1 MTRGTIL
8 FADDEPTFLL
18 SAATLLREHGFD
30 VVTARDGTAALA
42 AFADREFDLLISDLE
57 MPGNADLDLVRTIT
71 GRHGGFPVIILT
83 GYPSV
88 RSAMACIDLPVAA
101 YLTKPVDIGELAE
114 RADRAI
120 VRFRAYKAMQRS
132 EERMRQW
139 TEDFAAMRRVVP
151 AGTGADVFLSLALR
165 NVMSTLTDVEQV
177 GRALAQHEAPAAHA
191 CQVLNC
197 PRGTQ
202 LRTAIVETVRV
213 LEETKHAFK
222 SKALGD
228 LRHRLELLLTHE

>member
-1 MTRGTIL
+1 MSRGTIL
-8 FADDEPTFLL
+8 FADDEETFLL
-18 SAATLLREHGFD
+18 SAAELLRGHGFD
-30 VVTARDGTAALA
+30 VETVRDGASALE
-42 AFADREFDLLISDLE
+42 AFARREFDLLISDLE

-71 GRHGGFPVIILT
+71 TRHGGFPVIILT

-101 YLTKPVDIGELAE
+101 YLTKPVDVDELAE
-114 RADRAI
+114 RADRA
-120 VRFRAYKAMQRS
+120 VTRFRAFTAMKRS
-132 EERMRQW
+132 EARMREWQAEFMQLR
-139 TEDFAAMRRVVP
+139 TVAP

-177 GRALAQHEAPAAHA
+177 GRALAQQEPPGHA

-197 PRGTQ
+197 PRGLQ
-202 LRTAIVETVRV
+202 LRDAVTETVRV
-213 LEETKHAFK
+213 LDETKQQFR

-228 LRHRLELLLTHE
+228 LRRRLELLLAHN

>member
-1 MTRGTIL
+1 MSRGTIL
-8 FADDEPTFLL
+8 LADDEPTFLQ
-18 SAATLLREHGFD
+18 SAAVLLRDLGFD
-30 VVTARDGTAALA
+30 VETAPDGDGALA
-42 AFADREFDLLISDLE
+42 AFERRDFDLLVSDLE
-57 MPGNADLDLVRTIT
+57 MPGNADLALVRTIT
-71 GRHGGFPVIILT
+71 SRHGGFPVIILT

-101 YLTKPVDIGELAE
+101 YLTKPVDIEELAE

-120 VRFRAYKAMQRS
+120 TRFRAYTAMKRS

-139 TEDFAAMRRVVP
+139 HDDFAQLREAAP

-177 GRALAQHEAPAAHA
+177 GRALAQHERPGHA

-197 PRGTQ
+197 PRGLQ
-202 LRTAIVETVRV
+202 LRDALTETVRV
-213 LEETKHAFK
+213 LEETKHAFR

-228 LRHRLELLLTHE
+228 LRRKLELLLVHN